1 MLKLVFKLVR
11 VVSELTAKHTL
22 IPYINTEHMQNIYVM
37 LNPSLVARQTFT
49 LYVEAVLQCHW

>member
-1 MLKLVFKLVR
+1 MLKLVFKLVG

-22 IPYINTEHMQNIYVM
+22 ILYINTKHMQNIYVM
-37 LNPSLVARQTFT
+37 LNPSLVARQTCT